1 LRRGEIKIE
10 GLGKRYWFRSSAPKK
25 EEEEEEDLDEGVDEE
40 DEDDDRRRFYFGPR
54 TELWALRD
62 LFCHVEP
69 GERIAVMGVNGSGK
83 TTLIRILSRTLP
95 PSEGTIEGAGTVI
108 PFQALASPI
117 SGQQSG
123 CDNLRM
129 IARLLGLPLS
139 QLEER
144 LPEIAEF
151 SELGALAYEKVLR
164 YSRRSYTRL
173 SLAMALCMDADIY
186 LIDEGMSGPDP
197 IFHKK
202 VIEKFQEVLGRNRT
216 LIFASNNLQELKRYC
231 RRAIWLDRGRLVA
244 DGQFDT
250 VIDKYL
256 THRDHQQSQPA
267 IVTAPKHVEISAD
280 SVLSM
285 DDHRKAVKRTK

>member
-1 LRRGEIKIE
+1 
-10 GLGKRYWFRSSAPKK
+10 
-25 EEEEEEDLDEGVDEE
+25 
-40 DEDDDRRRFYFGPR
+40 
-54 TELWALRD
+54 
-62 LFCHVEP
+62 
-69 GERIAVMGVNGSGK
+69 
-83 TTLIRILSRTLP
+83 
-95 PSEGTIEGAGTVI
+95 
-108 PFQALASPI
+108 
-117 SGQQSG
+117 
-123 CDNLRM
+123 M

-164 YSRRSYTRL
+164 YSSRSFARL

-202 VIEKFQEVLGRNRT
+202 VLKKFQEILDRKRT

-231 RRAIWLDRGRLVA
+231 RRALWLERGRLVA
-244 DGQFDT
+244 DGQFDA
-250 VIDKYL
+250 VVEQYL
-256 THRDHQQSQPA
+256 SHRDHQQSKPA
-267 IVTAPKHVEISAD
+267 IATAPKRVDISTD

-285 DDHRKAVKRTK
+285 DDHRKAVKK